1 MIQNSLDTLFYSLF
15 VRVGKQYGGE
25 EHPLGPAILAALLLS
40 IMSFSLVMSVLFV
53 INYWCDVKIIHHT
66 HDYLFYG
73 ITVVLMAMNFFLF
86 IHKKRYLTIMESYNG
101 LDEKEKKK
109 KTLPWFLLFVLNIL
123 SLPIVG
129 YIYLLFM
136 Q

>member
-1 MIQNSLDTLFYSLF
+1 M
-15 VRVGKQYGGE
+15 RVGKQYGGE

-40 IMSFSLVMSVLFV
+40 VMSFIMVMSVLFV
-53 INYWCDVKIIHHT
+53 INYWFDVKIIHHT
-66 HDYLFYG
+66 HDWLLYG
-73 ITVVLMAMNFFLF
+73 VAIALMIIHYFLF
-86 IHKKRYLTIMESYNG
+86 IHKRHYLTIMESYKS

-109 KTLPWFLLFVLNIL
+109 KTLPWFLIFVLNSL

-129 YIYLLFM
+129 FIYILFI

>member
-1 MIQNSLDTLFYSLF
+1 MKNSLDTLFYSVF

-25 EHPLGPAILAALLLS
+25 EHPLGPAILATLLIS
-40 IMSFSLVMSVLFV
+40 VMYINMVMSFLFV
-53 INYWCDVKIIHHT
+53 LKYWFGVLQLIVFPT
-66 HDYLFYG
+66 WLFYV
-73 ITVVLMAMNFFLF
+73 IVVLIMLLNYFLYVF
-86 IHKKRYLTIMESYNG
+86 RKRYLKVSDRFKP
-101 LDEKEKKK
+101 LDERRKKK
-109 KTLPWFLLFVLNIL
+109 KTLPWFLLFVLNSL

>member
-1 MIQNSLDTLFYSLF
+1 MKNSLDILFYSVF

-25 EHPLGPAILAALLLS
+25 EYPLGPAILAMLLLS
-40 IMSFSLVMSVLFV
+40 VMSISMIMSFMFVLKYWLGVMRFSVFPT
-53 INYWCDVKIIHHT
+53 W
-66 HDYLFYG
+66 LFYV
-73 ITVVLMAMNFFLF
+73 IVAVIMLF
-86 IHKKRYLTIMESYNG
+86 NYFTFIYRKRYLKVAERFKS
-101 LDEKEKKK
+101 LDKRRKK
-109 KTLPWFLLFVLNIL
+109 KTTFLWFLLFVLNSL

>member
-1 MIQNSLDTLFYSLF
+1 MNNSLDTLFYSLF

-40 IMSFSLVMSVLFV
+40 LMSFNLVMSVLFV

-66 HDYLFYG
+66 HEWFLYG
-73 ITVVLMAMNFFLF
+73 VAVALMIINYFLF
-86 IHKKRYLTIMESYNG
+86 IHKRRYLTIMESYKS
-101 LDEKEKKK
+101 LDVKEKKK
-109 KTLPWFLLFVLNIL
+109 KTLLWFLLFVLSTL

-129 YIYLLFM
+129 FIYIYFM